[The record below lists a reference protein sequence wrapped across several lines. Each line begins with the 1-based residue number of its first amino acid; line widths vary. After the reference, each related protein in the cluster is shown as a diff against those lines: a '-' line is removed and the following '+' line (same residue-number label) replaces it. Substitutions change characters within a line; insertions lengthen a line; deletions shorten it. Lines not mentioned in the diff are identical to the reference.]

1 MASTNSYGI
10 DNVTK
15 KELCLSSPEILPA
28 LVNIF
33 NLSLDTGTFPNRWK
47 QALITPVHKKG
58 DKSNISN
65 YQYQFCRT
73 FPNCL
78 RK

>member
-28 LVNIF
+28 LINIF

-47 QALITPVHKKG
+47 QTLITHLHKKG
-58 DKSNISN
+58 DINNISN
-65 YQYQFCRT
+65 
-73 FPNCL
+73 
-78 RK
+78 